1 MYTIGEFAAFG
12 RVTVRMLRHYDAIG
26 LLKPA
31 RVDPASGYR
40 YYADAQLLQL
50 LRVAELREFGCSLE
64 DAADVLAAPDERA
77 ALHRVLARRRDEL
90 EATID
95 LERDRVGRITER
107 LRDLEGEPPMSTLP
121 IEYRRL
127 EPVTV
132 YAVRAVAPGMGPENI
147 SPLIPGMLDS
157 LVDALKAAGTA
168 YREPGIFWYEP
179 VAEGPEMHVAVSFTA
194 DGDPVSGEGYDVV
207 ELPAVELAAVY
218 PYRGDMPGIGTAW
231 MQLAQSVA
239 AEGYHLTG
247 PTREVY
253 LESEPL
259 PQSEWLTELVQP
271 VVPR

>member
-31 RVDPASGYR
+31 RVDAASGYR
-40 YYADAQLLQL
+40 YYADAQLLKL
-50 LRVAELREFGCSLE
+50 LRIAELREFGCSLD
-64 DAADVLAAPDERA
+64 DAAEVLAAPDERS
-77 ALHRVLARRRDEL
+77 ALRGVLGRRREEL
-90 EATID
+90 HAAID
-95 LERDRVGRITER
+95 LDRARLDRLTAR
-107 LRDLEGEPPMSTLP
+107 LRDLEGEPTMSTP
-121 IEYRRL
+121 ITYRHL

-132 YAVRAVAPGMGPENI
+132 YAFRAVAPGMGPENV
-147 SPLIPGMLDS
+147 SPLIPGMLES
-157 LVDALKAAGTA
+157 LVGALEAAGTV
-168 YREPGIFWYEP
+168 YGEPGIFWYEP
-179 VAEGPEMHVAVSFTA
+179 VEDGPEMHVAVSFSA
-194 DGDPVSGEGYDVV
+194 VGEPVAGDGYEVV

-239 AEGYHLTG
+239 GEGYHLTG
-247 PTREVY
+247 PAREIY